1 MKSTKTP
8 TSRNLGLL
16 IAKNIIVMLVLVAVV
31 LFSSF
36 SWFTQKTEA
45 IADGISMTAQA
56 PDGLEI
62 AIVAHGAKAPEDK
75 DYKEGTIS
83 LNADNCEFLKELYF
97 SEITGSG
104 LNDQFYKPM
113 LTQANGKATPDMN
126 AEWDEAEAN
135 KHYISFDLYMRSKGV
150 QTVYVQDSTSVTPV
164 SSVLT
169 WADGADASSNNPST
183 AGNFSRDCIVGATRF
198 SIVDAKNS
206 SKLLWIPAP
215 NIRLNDDATT
225 ISTTLTDSSGD
236 SYKHNYYD
244 VTATSKTLT
253 EAKNVTT
260 NNKGDYTLGKK
271 IQIAELDS
279 KPNGNDDEYF
289 VNYVTCHFWIEGEDP
304 EARLA
309 LTGGKFKLNLQLTIN
324 E

>member
-8 TSRNLGLL
+8 TCRNLGLL

-45 IADGISMTAQA
+45 TADGISMTAQA

-62 AIVAHGAKAPEDK
+62 AIVAPGAEAPEDK

-83 LNADNCEFLKELYF
+83 LNAENFEFLKELYF
-97 SEITGSG
+97 TEITGSG
-104 LNDQFYKPM
+104 LNNEFYKPM
-113 LTQANGKATPDMN
+113 LTQSSGKVSPDME

-150 QTVYVQDSTSVTPV
+150 QTVYVQESTSVTPV

-169 WADGADASSNNPST
+169 WADGTDASSNNPST

-198 SIVDAKNS
+198 SIVDANNS

-215 NIRLNDDATT
+215 NIRLSDDAATV
-225 ISTTLTDSSGD
+225 STGLTSGD
-236 SYKHNYYD
+236 SFDHYYYSVNGTTKTRTKAD
-244 VTATSKTLT
+244 NVVT
-253 EAKNVTT
+253 NVD
-260 NNKGDYTLGKK
+260 GDYTLGQK
-271 IQIAELDS
+271 IPIAELDT
-279 KPNGNDDEYF
+279 KVNNNDDEYF
-289 VNYVTCHFWIEGEDP
+289 VNHVTCHFWIDGEDP

-324 E
+324 D

>member
-8 TSRNLGLL
+8 TSRNLGML

-45 IADGISMTAQA
+45 IADGISMEAKA

-83 LNADNCEFLKELYF
+83 LTSENCEFLKELYF

-113 LTQANGKATPDMN
+113 LTQANGKATPDVK
-126 AEWDEAEAN
+126 AEWDKAEAN

-150 QTVYVQDSTSVTPV
+150 QTVYVQESTSVKPV
-164 SSVLT
+164 SEELT
-169 WADGADASSNNPST
+169 WADGVDGSSYNPTTS
-183 AGNFSRDCIVGATRF
+183 GNFSRDCVVGATRL
-198 SIVDAKNS
+198 SIVDAKNT

-215 NIRLNDDATT
+215 NLRLSDDAKTV
-225 ISTTLTDSSGD
+225 SDGLLSGD
-236 SYKHNYYD
+236 SYVHKYY
-244 VTATSKTLT
+244 VVNEPNKTLT
-253 EAKNVTT
+253 SATNVIT
-260 NNKGDYTLGKK
+260 NNKGDYTLGQK
-271 IQIAELDS
+271 IQIAELDT
-279 KPNGNDDEYF
+279 KVNNNDEYF
-289 VNYVTCHFWIEGEDP
+289 VNHVTCHFWIEGEDA

-309 LTGGKFKLNLQLTIN
+309 LTGGKFRLNLQLTIN
-324 E
+324 K